1 MDTRPSHQ
9 TPADILDPPAILPG
23 APCYLPTNG
32 GDSFKS
38 LQDNQGRR
46 QKVEKIL
53 TQTRCWWPFLAVQ
66 FREDLKGS
74 LSLYLRTSYQ
84 GAPKNNPEGH
94 FRPCQC
100 WRSIWFQI
108 WNKEIGGVSEG
119 PGSQVKVLDEKCQL
133 EMSAM
138 RRTEWEIVFPCRVW
152 RESNGGEEGFE
163 RKCCEVTMALCGI
176 TVQINEA
183 AMISE

>member
-1 MDTRPSHQ
+1 MVKTRW
-9 TPADILDPPAILPG
+9 TPDRVIRRLLIYWILQQFYPELPVISPLMAETHLNPCKTIRAD
-23 APCYLPTNG
+23 
-32 GDSFKS
+32 
-38 LQDNQGRR
+38 GRR
-46 QKVEKIL
+46 LRKYSLRLVAGDL
-53 TQTRCWWPFLAVQ
+53 SF
-66 FREDLKGS
+66 LKGS
-74 LSLYLRTSYQ
+74 RSLYLRTSYQ

-152 RESNGGEEGFE
+152 RESNGGVEGFE